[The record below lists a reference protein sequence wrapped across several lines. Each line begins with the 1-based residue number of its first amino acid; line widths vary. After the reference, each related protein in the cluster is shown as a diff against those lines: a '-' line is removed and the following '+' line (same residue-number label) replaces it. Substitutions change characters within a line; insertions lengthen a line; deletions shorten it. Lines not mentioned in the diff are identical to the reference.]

1 MKQNFKN
8 IVAICIGILPLNIA
22 MIWYRLTSSEDFTLS
37 DMLIYPLVIGG
48 GSILLILALNKYLL
62 KQKLSDFNIG
72 KGKWQLDI
80 LIGLGLT
87 IIYFLLVFVE
97 RATILRILPQG
108 NPPSREVTDL
118 MISLTNNP
126 LLLAIWLG
134 PVVWIGVAVF
144 EEVQR
149 VFFMNCLWK
158 LSENKFWQIFVI
170 FFVALIWGVLHLYQG
185 TFGILSVSIQGLVM
199 GVYYYKYQRIWPL
212 IISHALYDSIQ
223 IIMFVIQVSI

>member
-8 IVAICIGILPLNIA
+8 ILAICIGILPLNIG
-22 MIWYRLTSSEDFTLS
+22 MIWYRLTGSDEFTIS
-37 DMLIYPLVIGG
+37 DMLIYPLLIGG

-62 KQKLSDFNIG
+62 KQRLSYFNIG

-87 IIYFLLVFVE
+87 IIYFLLVLVE

-108 NPPSREVTDL
+108 NPPSREVIDL

-126 LLLAIWLG
+126 LLLALWLG
-134 PVVWIGVAVF
+134 PVVWIGVAIF
-144 EEVQR
+144 EEVQH

-158 LSENKFWQIFVI
+158 LSKNKFWQIFVI
-170 FFVALIWGVLHLYQG
+170 FFVAVIWGVLHLYQG
-185 TFGILSVSIQGLVM
+185 VFGIISVSIQGLVM
-199 GVYYYKYQRIWPL
+199 GIYFYKYKRIWPL
-212 IISHALYDSIQ
+212 IISHALYDSFQ
-223 IIMFVIQVSI
+223 IIMFAIQV

>member
-8 IVAICIGILPLNIA
+8 ILAICIGILPLNIA
-22 MIWYRLTSSEDFTLS
+22 MIWYRLTSSEELTIS
-37 DMLIYPLVIGG
+37 DMLIYPLLIGG

-62 KQKLSDFNIG
+62 KQRLIDFNIG
-72 KGKWQLDI
+72 KGKWHLDI

-108 NPPSREVTDL
+108 DPPSREVIDL
-118 MISLTNNP
+118 MIGLTSNP
-126 LLLAIWLG
+126 ILLALWLG
-134 PVVWIGVAVF
+134 PVVWIGVAIF
-144 EEVQR
+144 EEIQR

-158 LSENKFWQIFVI
+158 LSENKIWQIFVI
-170 FFVALIWGVLHLYQG
+170 FFVAVIWGVLHLYQG
-185 TFGILSVSIQGLVM
+185 TFGIISVSIQGLVM
-199 GVYYYKYQRIWPL
+199 GLYYFKYKRIWPL

-223 IIMFVIQVSI
+223 IIMFVIQVS

>member
-8 IVAICIGILPLNIA
+8 ILAICIGILPLNIA
-22 MIWYRLTSSEDFTLS
+22 MIWYRLTSSEELTIS
-37 DMLIYPLVIGG
+37 DMLIYPLLIGG

-62 KQKLSDFNIG
+62 KQRLIDFNIG
-72 KGKWQLDI
+72 KGIWHLDI

-108 NPPSREVTDL
+108 DPPSREVIDL
-118 MISLTNNP
+118 MIGLTSNP
-126 LLLAIWLG
+126 ILLALWLG
-134 PVVWIGVAVF
+134 PVVWIGVAIF
-144 EEVQR
+144 EEIQR

-158 LSENKFWQIFVI
+158 LSENKIWQIFVI
-170 FFVALIWGVLHLYQG
+170 FFVAVIWGVLHLYQG
-185 TFGILSVSIQGLVM
+185 TFGIISVSIQGLVM
-199 GVYYYKYQRIWPL
+199 GLYYYKYKRVWPL

-223 IIMFVIQVSI
+223 IIMFVIQVS